1 METFNHVCEEIEN
14 LNEKYLEHE
23 NESYFQAMEDSW
35 MKIITKGKIF
45 NDFSYLSAFDLK
57 FLKFKIRQYQ
67 ILYLKVIENN
77 DIESAK
83 TLSNFII
90 MLRLELN
97 KFKSKILVLI
107 FKLFFDL

>member
-35 MKIITKGKIF
+35 MKIITKGKISF

-90 MLRLELN
+90 MLSIGIEQIQIKN
-97 KFKSKILVLI
+97 FGVD
-107 FKLFFDL
+107 F